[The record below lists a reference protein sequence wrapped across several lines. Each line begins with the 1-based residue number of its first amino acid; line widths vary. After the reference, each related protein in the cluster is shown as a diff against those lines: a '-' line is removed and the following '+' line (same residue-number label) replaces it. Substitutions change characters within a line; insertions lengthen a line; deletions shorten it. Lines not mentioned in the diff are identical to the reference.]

1 MSALRVLEKLYSRDF
16 TTPPT
21 LKCKTVSIE
30 EYLRIYRE
38 SISNIY
44 SFWGREASE
53 LLWVKPWTTVA
64 TGEPPRTKWFIGGA
78 LSAYHNIIGRHRD
91 SLVWSKVAVIWE
103 GEEGDARAV
112 TYRELDELA
121 SRVASALRARGIRPG
136 DWVVVYTPPVIEG
149 LAVMLAA
156 VKIGAPFE
164 PVFTGFGYWELARRA
179 ARRGAKLIFTVDGY
193 YRRGRLVNTLETVR
207 RAVEYSGFKGEV
219 VVIER
224 AGPPSLRSSEV
235 AFSDFTR
242 ESSVLVEDYVA
253 ESDHPLFGL
262 HSGYLED
269 YKPITHPTG
278 GFLVQ
283 VHSTSKWIGL
293 RPRDTYFCT
302 VWPGWITGV
311 SYVVFGPLMIGSTVV
326 LYDGGPDY
334 PSWDRW
340 WSVIEDYAVTLLLTT
355 SGALRV
361 LSKQGDN
368 YVLKHNLD
376 TLRAILVTAEPLE
389 VDVWWWTYRVVGTG
403 RTPFITSVPGE
414 LTGRIPVVNLYI
426 QSEIGTFITGNLVNY
441 TFPPLLP
448 GSAGPPIPGF
458 HVDVVDSDGRSVVEN
473 IGELVLREPWPS
485 MLIEYPEEYAEKWR
499 YGYYRTGDYAYST
512 REGYIYVLGRL
523 DGVVKSS
530 GYRISPGSIEKT
542 LKDLLGVEVAVLKC
556 RDPVRFESIIAICAE
571 SPNCSEIKQATRTL
585 LGPIVEPTIVAT
597 APLKTVLELRS
608 NRNAV
613 LEECSLNAINKLLSE
628 GLN

>member
-1 MSALRVLEKLYSRDF
+1 LWASSVLEKLYSKDLVI
-16 TTPPT
+16 PPA
-21 LKCKTVSIE
+21 LKWKTVSIE
-30 EYLRIYRE
+30 EYLRVYRE
-38 SISNIY
+38 SISDIY
-44 SFWGREASE
+44 SFWEREARE
-53 LLWVKPWTTVA
+53 LVWIKPWSIIV
-64 TGEPPRTKWFIGGA
+64 TGDPPKTRWFINGS
-78 LSAYHNIIGRHRD
+78 LNAYYNIISKHRD
-91 SLVWSKVAVIWE
+91 NWVWSKIALIWE
-103 GEEGDARAV
+103 GEEGDAKAI
-112 TYRELDELA
+112 TYRELDVLVN
-121 SRVASALRARGIRPG
+121 RVASALRAYGVKPG
-136 DWVVVYTPPVIEG
+136 DWIILYTPPLIES
-149 LAVMLAA
+149 LVVMLAS

-164 PVFTGFGYWELARRA
+164 PVFTGFGYWELAKRIVKRSS
-179 ARRGAKLIFTVDGY
+179 KIIFTVDSY
-193 YRRGRLVNTLETVR
+193 YRRGKIVNTLETVR
-207 RAVEYSGFKGEV
+207 RATEYSGFKGKV

-224 AGPPSLRSSEV
+224 IGPPSLKSSEI

-253 ESDHPLFGL
+253 ESTHPLFGL
-262 HSGYLED
+262 HSGYIDD

-283 VHSTSKWIGL
+283 VYSTSKWIGL

-311 SYVVFGPLMIGSTVV
+311 SYVVFGPLMIGSTVI

-340 WSVIEDYAVTLLLTT
+340 WSIIEDYAVTLLLTT

-361 LSKQGDN
+361 LSRQGDN

-389 VDVWWWTYRVVGTG
+389 ADVWWWTYRIIGTG
-403 RTPFITSVPGE
+403 RTPLITSIPRE
-414 LTGRIPVVNLYI
+414 LTGRIPVVNMYI

-441 TFPPLLP
+441 TFPPIIP
-448 GSAGPPIPGF
+448 GSTGPPIPGF
-458 HVDVVDSDGRSVVEN
+458 HIDIVDSSGKSVVEN

-485 MLIEYPEEYAEKWR
+485 MLIEYPEEYVEKWR
-499 YGYYRTGDYAYST
+499 YGYYRTGDYAYNT

-523 DGVVKSS
+523 DGVIKSS
-530 GYRISPGSIEKT
+530 GYRISPGSIEKA
-542 LKDLLGVEVAVLKC
+542 LKDLLGVEVTVLKC
-556 RDPVRFESIIAICAE
+556 RDPMRFESIIAICVE

-585 LGPIVEPTIVAT
+585 LGPIVEPIIVAT
-597 APLKTVLELRS
+597 APLKTIFELRN
-608 NRNAV
+608 NRNIV

-628 GLN
+628 DLN